1 MKAERDRLKRLH
13 RLERMRAIAKQ
24 TAAAEAAQAEGTLTQ
39 LDKLAERT
47 RAMAA
52 DYASRLGMQDG
63 DALRQMSTFARGLYG
78 ISRNTAN
85 DAENARRLADVK
97 MQALNEAERRRA
109 VVEDRVERQ
118 TRVIAKGSETPILGS
133 RKKIGTGLE

>member
-1 MKAERDRLKRLH
+1 VKAERARLARLN

-24 TAAAEAAQAEGTLTQ
+24 AAAAEAAQAEGTLAQ

-47 RAMAA
+47 RTMAA
-52 DYASRLGMQDG
+52 EYAGRLGMQDG

-78 ISRNTAN
+78 ISQTTAN
-85 DAENARRLADVK
+85 DAQNARRIADVK
-97 MQALNEAERRRA
+97 MQALSEAERRRA

-118 TRVIAKGSETPILGS
+118 TRVIAKGNETPILGS